1 MNDNIN
7 ISVEINAYKSFK
19 AQLDAELNRTADG
32 FVKIGY
38 LLRRAEDTDVLKE
51 SGYKSVTEFAAAEYG
66 LTTDVVSR
74 YININKKYSENGY
87 SDKLAVQY
95 QGFGMAKLAEMLTLP
110 KAISDALPDD
120 LSKSEIREIK
130 KEYEAEQNIT
140 DMEVAIEAAEL
151 EVSEHEQQ
159 AAGQG
164 LKQADTDKYD
174 VVYHIIKY
182 WLHDNP
188 QEFLKLSEGIEQSK
202 DEQFVKNVIAPNG
215 TKVIITRVPGV
226 GKLMMTC
233 KADEGIEIVN
243 MRSSEMKKA
252 EWTEVDDAVVILCCA
267 YKDEG
272 ETYKEVWQKL
282 YDEPYP
288 EAEEKVEK
296 QQEPKQSLKPVEKKT
311 EKRKQSKVAVVNKK
325 KPEKVA
331 EPIPDEQKEP
341 EPLNQLAQPEDAAEQ
356 EVKPEQFEPKEAPG
370 QENIQQASSL
380 DDNMKLSFKK
390 GMNEGAILELQGIKK
405 EIDIILAELL
415 RREIDEPE
423 GFSVLKSYIKD
434 RLKECEALREGQA
447 IEYQPEYLGENTAI
461 GCIDAQC
468 KCGNIVRS
476 YQKFCDECGI
486 KFDWSNCTS
495 E

>member
-19 AQLDAELNRTADG
+19 AELDAELERTADS

-38 LLRRAEDTDVLKE
+38 LLRRAKDTDVLKE
-51 SGYKSVTEFAAAEYG
+51 SGYKNVTEFAAAEYG
-66 LTTDVVSR
+66 LTADIVSR

-159 AAGQG
+159 AAELG
-164 LKQADTDKYD
+164 LKQADTDKYG

-188 QEFLKLSEGIEQSK
+188 QEFLKISKGIEQSK
-202 DEQFVKNVIAPNG
+202 DEQFVKDIIAPNG
-215 TKVIITRVPGV
+215 TKVIITRIPGV

-243 MRSSEMKKA
+243 MRSSETEKA
-252 EWTEVDDAVVILCCA
+252 EWTEVDDAVIILCCA

-288 EAEEKVEK
+288 EVEEKVEK
-296 QQEPKQSLKPVEKKT
+296 QQEQKQSLKPVEKKT
-311 EKRKQSKVAVVNKK
+311 EKKAEKRKQSKVAVVNKK

-341 EPLNQLAQPEDAAEQ
+341 EPLNQLVQSEDAAEQ
-356 EVKPEQFEPKEAPG
+356 EVKSEQFEPKEAAG
-370 QENIQQASSL
+370 QEPIAQETDVCL
-380 DDNMKLSFKK
+380 DDYIERMEFSFKECIEGIRGKHTHYAKLS
-390 GMNEGAILELQGIKK
+390 MNALSKSFANALEL
-405 EIDIILAELL
+405 LSAE
-415 RREIDEPE
+415 D
-423 GFSVLKSYIKD
+423 GS
-434 RLKECEALREGQA
+434 
-447 IEYQPEYLGENTAI
+447 QPTI
-461 GCIDAQC
+461 
-468 KCGNIVRS
+468 
-476 YQKFCDECGI
+476 
-486 KFDWSNCTS
+486 
-495 E
+495 

>member
-19 AQLDAELNRTADG
+19 AELDAELERTADS

-66 LTTDVVSR
+66 LTADIVSR

-87 SDKLAVQY
+87 SDMLAARY

-110 KAISDALPDD
+110 TAISDAIPND
-120 LSKSEIREIK
+120 LSKAEIREIK
-130 KEYEAEQNIT
+130 KEYKEEQNIT

-164 LKQADTDKYD
+164 LKQADTDKYG

-202 DEQFVKNVIAPNG
+202 DEQFVKDIIAPDG

-243 MRSSEMKKA
+243 MRSSETEKA
-252 EWTEVDDAVVILCCA
+252 EWTEVDEAVIILCCG
-267 YKDEG
+267 KDEG
-272 ETYKEVWQKL
+272 ETYREVWQEL
-282 YDEPYP
+282 YNEPYP
-288 EAEEKVEK
+288 EAAEEPRE
-296 QQEPKQSLKPVEKKT
+296 QQKPREPQSQKSSKPKGKKT

-325 KPEKVA
+325 E
-331 EPIPDEQKEP
+331 
-341 EPLNQLAQPEDAAEQ
+341 
-356 EVKPEQFEPKEAPG
+356 PEQFARHEENNSEKAAEVQEAAADKSEADNDKASEAEKPEADNSKADNTPEVSDNG
-370 QENIQQASSL
+370 TSSENEKNAPVQKYSEVMNSLPMPQKVRQQMLEGYYDAYTDAFEMS
-380 DDNMKLSFKK
+380 KK
-390 GMNEGAILELQGIKK
+390 AIRDEIFEAAQDYYLKAGEILEK
-405 EIDIILAELL
+405 IINL
-415 RREIDEPE
+415 PE
-423 GFSVLKSYIKD
+423 
-434 RLKECEALREGQA
+434 
-447 IEYQPEYLGENTAI
+447 
-461 GCIDAQC
+461 
-468 KCGNIVRS
+468 
-476 YQKFCDECGI
+476 
-486 KFDWSNCTS
+486 S
-495 E
+495 EEE